1 MKKCIGELWR
11 LSFITFLGFLGS
23 LIAGLMLNGSEIF
36 DPRSAGFAYFV
47 MYGISTSFIF
57 AFYHVRGLSNTIT
70 AAVSTG
76 AVIFIIA
83 MAWMPVVNSVIWSFG
98 VNLSVIV
105 VAFLFERK
113 LENIKQWKFIF
124 VGVYY
129 GAVFVLLTLLVS
141 LLTKVEA
148 LPSSLFQRNFLDGL
162 WLGLS
167 LGVGIEIAESIIHS
181 IDLHVHA
188 IQETKRIIDL
198 PVQAAQETKQII
210 DLPVP
215 AAQETQKI
223 IIEKSKGERVVS
235 SKASRKK
242 RKSV

>member
-1 MKKCIGELWR
+1 MEKWFGELWR
-11 LSFITFLGFLGS
+11 LVLITVLGFLGGM
-23 LIAGLMLNGSEIF
+23 IAGLMLYGSEIF
-36 DPRSAGFAYFV
+36 NPQSAGFAYFV

-83 MAWMPVVNSVIWSFG
+83 MAWMPVINAVIWSFG

-113 LENIKQWKFIF
+113 LEKFKQWKFMF

-167 LGVGIEIAESIIHS
+167 LGIGIEIAESIIHS

-188 IQETKRIIDL
+188 
-198 PVQAAQETKQII
+198 
-210 DLPVP
+210 
-215 AAQETQKI
+215 AQETQKDI
-223 IIEKSKGERVVS
+223 VQRSKNERILTPN
-235 SKASRKK
+235 AARKK
-242 RKSV
+242 QKSL

>member
-1 MKKCIGELWR
+1 MKKWFGELWR

-23 LIAGLMLNGSEIF
+23 MIAGLMLYGSEIF
-36 DPRSAGFAYFV
+36 NPQSSGFAYFV

-83 MAWMPVVNSVIWSFG
+83 MAWMPVINSVIWSFG

-113 LENIKQWKFIF
+113 LENIKQWKFMF

-141 LLTKVEA
+141 IFTKVET
-148 LPSSLFQRNFLDGL
+148 LPSLVFKNNFLDGL

-188 IQETKRIIDL
+188 LQK
-198 PVQAAQETKQII
+198 
-210 DLPVP
+210 
-215 AAQETQKI
+215 TQKI
-223 IIEKSKGERVVS
+223 NVRKSKGERVVS
-235 SKASRKK
+235 SIVPRKK
-242 RKSV
+242 PKSL

>member
-1 MKKCIGELWR
+1 MKNWFGELWR

-23 LIAGLMLNGSEIF
+23 IIAGLMLYGSEIF
-36 DPRSAGFAYFV
+36 DPQSPAFALFV
-47 MYGISTSFIF
+47 MYGISTSFVF

-113 LENIKQWKFIF
+113 WENIRQWKFVF
-124 VGVYY
+124 VAVYY
-129 GAVFVLLTLLVS
+129 GAVFVLLTLLVGI
-141 LLTKVEA
+141 LTKVEA

-167 LGVGIEIAESIIHS
+167 LGAGIEIAESIIHS

-188 IQETKRIIDL
+188 AEEKQKMIDEK
-198 PVQAAQETKQII
+198 VKEEQI
-210 DLPVP
+210 VP
-215 AAQETQKI
+215 PK
-223 IIEKSKGERVVS
+223 V
-235 SKASRKK
+235 SRKK
-242 RKSV
+242 RTSK